1 MSLLHCKEILLQSGL
16 ASELALLCGILLLCI
31 LSFFAPGSSYGIGF
45 WVALF
50 AIGTSF
56 FLSQTTPTE
65 GEFYSITFDFFTG
78 YLKKVFGVMVSVALF
93 SFLEWK
99 NGRNFQA
106 RTEILILLL
115 ISQLSLSIL
124 VQAKSLWL
132 IFLAAETF
140 SVCAFAL
147 ARPLGTGKSESGS
160 ILKYFA
166 TGSIASAIGIF
177 GLTWILGFQGTA
189 LEASNDILSSAAFFP
204 VAGSVFFVSFLL
216 FKLGAF
222 PFHFWVPEVF
232 EQAPTPF
239 AGYLASAPKLAAA
252 FALLHVVA
260 VIEPNVTFPLIV
272 LAFIG
277 SFFGNLAALGSKNI
291 KNLLAFSGI
300 GQAGFLLIPAIFS
313 KQISGSDYH
322 LLIFGVG
329 YSIVIQAAFC
339 AVQYFENHLKDN
351 LMVKDLAGQF
361 NMHPLPSILFI
372 VLLVS
377 LIGLPP
383 TIGFTGKLL
392 LFSGILGGS
401 NLFTKDILFIL
412 YGLGIGTTIL
422 SLSYYL
428 MIPYFLIF
436 KDKQMEDLPYRNSSA
451 SLLWII
457 LASLFAILSFFSPAT
472 FIPML

>member
-1 MSLLHCKEILLQSGL
+1 L
-16 ASELALLCGILLLCI
+16 
-31 LSFFAPGSSYGIGF
+31 FFCRF
-45 WVALF
+45 
-50 AIGTSF
+50 
-56 FLSQTTPTE
+56 
-65 GEFYSITFDFFTG
+65 
-78 YLKKVFGVMVSVALF
+78 
-93 SFLEWK
+93 
-99 NGRNFQA
+99 
-106 RTEILILLL
+106 
-115 ISQLSLSIL
+115 
-124 VQAKSLWL
+124 
-132 IFLAAETF
+132 
-140 SVCAFAL
+140 
-147 ARPLGTGKSESGS
+147 
-160 ILKYFA
+160 
-166 TGSIASAIGIF
+166 
-177 GLTWILGFQGTA
+177 
-189 LEASNDILSSAAFFP
+189 
-204 VAGSVFFVSFLL
+204 
-216 FKLGAF
+216 
-222 PFHFWVPEVF
+222 
-232 EQAPTPF
+232 
-239 AGYLASAPKLAAA
+239 
-252 FALLHVVA
+252 
-260 VIEPNVTFPLIV
+260 
-272 LAFIG
+272 FIG